1 MRMRNLS
8 VAIVV
13 AALVG
18 TFPVIEALAQPP
30 SNDSRA
36 GAVLVTSVPFLLRGG
51 HERSNGERPEVL
63 LEQRVGLL
71 QAACRQ

>member
-13 AALVG
+13 AAIVG
-18 TFPVIEALAQPP
+18 TFPAIEALAQPP

-36 GAVLVTSVPFLLRGG
+36 GAVLVTLRAVLLRGG
-51 HERSNGERPEVL
+51 HE
-63 LEQRVGLL
+63 
-71 QAACRQ
+71 